1 MFGFLPNFGKNA
13 KILATLP
20 KFGNKVNFGS
30 IYVGNKVNTSKM
42 AILPK
47 FSNIDNL
54 TKILAMPKF
63 GKVYFGNKVKSL
75 TFVCSNRFTG
85 VQSYSGT
92 NSAGA
97 SKIVQDTLRI
107 QQRIL

>member
-47 FSNIDNL
+47 FSNIAN
-54 TKILAMPKF
+54 
-63 GKVYFGNKVKSL
+63 KVYFYIKVK
-75 TFVCSNRFTG
+75 
-85 VQSYSGT
+85 
-92 NSAGA
+92 
-97 SKIVQDTLRI
+97 RI
-107 QQRIL
+107 QISSVDFQ